1 MKKILSLLVFS
12 LFATFSKAQVG
23 IRYVSGVPTAATYTP
38 NISKKESTVVYSTT
52 AFKLYRWDGS
62 GWLEVINSSAG
73 TTYTA
78 GTGISLSNNFITN
91 TGDLSNTNE
100 LPIFTT
106 STTAPIAP
114 KTGDVWNDTSAP
126 SATNIKPTI
135 LEKKWNGGTWY
146 TTNAASNS
154 SISYNAGTGVFGISV
169 MDNLRRIR

>member
-1 MKKILSLLVFS
+1 MKKILFLLIFS

-78 GTGISLSNNFITN
+78 GTGINITGS
-91 TGDLSNTNE
+91 TISNTSLNTDNQT
-100 LPIFTT
+100 LTV
-106 STTAPIAP
+106 S
-114 KTGDVWNDTSAP
+114 GN
-126 SATNIKPTI
+126 TI
-135 LEKKWNGGTWY
+135 
-146 TTNAASNS
+146 
-154 SISYNAGTGVFGISV
+154 SISGGNSQTLPSGGNSNTIGDTKYSYVAAEDRKSV
-169 MDNLRRIR
+169 V